1 LPKPSLFQRALL
13 ALLPAL
19 VIASLAASAIWGESG
34 LLARHELRADLDKAN
49 HTLAATE
56 RENQRLLRELRLM
69 ESDPVL
75 LERVVAE
82 ELSWAREGDTLYR
95 FDTDR

>member
-1 LPKPSLFQRALL
+1 MPKPSLLQRALL

-34 LLARHELRADLDKAN
+34 LLARHDLHGRLDKAN
-49 HTLAATE
+49 ADLAATE

-82 ELSWAREGDTLYR
+82 ELGWAREGDTVYR
-95 FDTDR
+95 FDEGQ